1 MNQSRAT
8 VSIRSLILPALAV
21 VGLLLFLDLFE
32 PWRNNM
38 LWRELFNL
46 GHLPLFGVISLLLL
60 RLTRLLSRFEHATP
74 ARYIIALAGAG
85 LLALISEVV
94 QIKGPRDADL
104 FDLLRDLAGIV
115 SFLLV
120 RFSFD
125 RGALESIAVVSRRKI
140 RTILPVIAV
149 GLVFL
154 SSYTVIQLSA
164 AWLSRDRA
172 FPMLF
177 TFEHWWENTFITA
190 DNAGVSVIVAAS
202 VASETP
208 VNHLL
213 QVDYRA
219 SQFTGPIFQDFYPDW
234 SGFDS
239 LAVTVVSLSPS
250 SEMIRFRVDDY
261 SSRKDTLDRFERVIE
276 LQPGRNELALALA
289 DIAKGPRDRLLNL
302 QNVKR
307 IVLFSASQPRREFS
321 LQYDNFRLK

>member
-1 MNQSRAT
+1 MNQSRAL
-8 VSIRSLILPALAV
+8 VSIRSLILPALAL

-32 PWRNNM
+32 PWRSNM

-60 RLTRLLSRFEHATP
+60 RLTRLLPRFERSTA
-74 ARYIIALAGAG
+74 ARYIIALAAAG
-85 LLALISEVV
+85 LLAFISEVV

-104 FDLLRDLAGIV
+104 YDLLRDLAGIV
-115 SFLLV
+115 SFLLI

-125 RGALESIAVVSRRKI
+125 REALESIAVVSRRKI
-140 RTILPVIAV
+140 RTILPVIAI

-154 SSYTVIQLSA
+154 SSYTVIRLSA
-164 AWLSRDRA
+164 AWLERDRA

-190 DNAGVSVIVAAS
+190 DNAGVSVTVAAS
-202 VASETP
+202 VESETP

-219 SQFTGPIFQDFYPDW
+219 AQFTGPIFQDFYPDW

-239 LAVTVVSLSPS
+239 LFVTVVSLSPLP
-250 SEMIRFRVDDY
+250 EMIRFRVDDY
-261 SSRKDTLDRFERVIE
+261 SSRKDTLDRYERVME

-289 DIAKGPRDRLLNL
+289 NIAKGPRDRLLDL
-302 QNVKR
+302 RHVKR
-307 IVLFSASQPRREFS
+307 IVLFSAGQPRREFRV
-321 LQYDNFRLK
+321 QYDNFRLK